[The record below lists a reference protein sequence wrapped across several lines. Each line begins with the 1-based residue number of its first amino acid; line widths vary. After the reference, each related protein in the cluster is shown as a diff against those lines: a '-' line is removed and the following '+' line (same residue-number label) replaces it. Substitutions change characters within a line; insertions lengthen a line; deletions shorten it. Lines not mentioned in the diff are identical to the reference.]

1 MSLTRLYDSR
11 YDSSLVEKIRVYFAK
26 EFPEIKVGEIRH
38 WGGGGRNYQY
48 FIQFT
53 CDSYPKGAHYEYL
66 TNEGFG
72 YFEFHLEPE
81 ADNGKVLKKIGIRMA
96 HRLQDTSIDYSER
109 NSLPFG
115 TFWTKNWEEGIHDM
129 RELVSKFRDLYKC
142 VHPVLCDLTSEVVE
156 ISLQSNLPQA
166 TTGLIEPNIGNNEV
180 ISEIKS
186 LEEVMNFNLTLPDYQ
201 RDYCWNDRN
210 ISDLWSNLLKVEDGK
225 AFHFGT
231 LIFHANKD
239 RTTGK
244 WRYDIIDGQQRLVTL
259 SLILWGLGYAGNL
272 PLLNAKYSSPDAIK
286 NIGNSKYVIKSL
298 IERVGNITDL
308 LPRLLK
314 NVSFAVLVV
323 NDSNLDLAYT
333 FFSNQ
338 NSKGVP
344 LSDFDLLK
352 AHHLRFIPGD
362 EGGQAEHMAKKWN
375 AVSQQSPSYKERN
388 SLERVL
394 GYHLYRLRQ
403 WMRKHDSREGT
414 YRYVQREFQAAPIM
428 NDIPPFGER
437 FQYYEKIQGGTHF
450 FVYVETFIHRYEQFC
465 ELNPIILLRANLS
478 DGRYTQF
485 ADTIETLMF
494 GYYLKFGNQYLP
506 EAFFC
511 ISRLMALYRY
521 NTYAVARNGI
531 GVRNFANNSEI
542 VLMIDQASSPTFFL
556 AEMMNKFEELT
567 AGDYPIRTGL
577 DLDEAH
583 GVRWGIY
590 ESLRNIFH
598 NLRGEVTEST
608 ISQKIV
614 EEYGK

>member
-1 MSLTRLYDSR
+1 
-11 YDSSLVEKIRVYFAK
+11 
-26 EFPEIKVGEIRH
+26 
-38 WGGGGRNYQY
+38 
-48 FIQFT
+48 
-53 CDSYPKGAHYEYL
+53 
-66 TNEGFG
+66 
-72 YFEFHLEPE
+72 
-81 ADNGKVLKKIGIRMA
+81 
-96 HRLQDTSIDYSER
+96 
-109 NSLPFG
+109 
-115 TFWTKNWEEGIHDM
+115 
-129 RELVSKFRDLYKC
+129 
-142 VHPVLCDLTSEVVE
+142 
-156 ISLQSNLPQA
+156 
-166 TTGLIEPNIGNNEV
+166 
-180 ISEIKS
+180 
-186 LEEVMNFNLTLPDYQ
+186 
-201 RDYCWNDRN
+201 
-210 ISDLWSNLLKVEDGK
+210 
-225 AFHFGT
+225 
-231 LIFHANKD
+231 
-239 RTTGK
+239 
-244 WRYDIIDGQQRLVTL
+244 
-259 SLILWGLGYAGNL
+259 LWGLGYTGNI

-286 NIGNSKYVIKSL
+286 NVGNSKYVIKSL
-298 IERVGNITDL
+298 IERVGNVMDL

-375 AVSQQSPSYKERN
+375 AVSQLPPSYKETN

-403 WMRKHDSREGT
+403 WMRKHDSQEET

-428 NDIPPFGER
+428 NDIPPFGEQ
-437 FQYYEKIQGGTHF
+437 FKFYEKIQGGTHF
-450 FVYVETFIHRYEQFC
+450 FVYVEMFIHRYEQFC
-465 ELNPIILLRANLS
+465 ELKSVKLLRAHLS
-478 DGRYTQF
+478 DGRYAQF

-506 EAFFC
+506 EVFFC

-531 GVRNFANNSEI
+531 GVRSFANHSEV
-542 VLMIDQASSPTFFL
+542 VLMVDQATSPTFFL
-556 AEMMNKFEELT
+556 AEMIAKFEELT

-590 ESLRNIFH
+590 ESLRRIFH
-598 NLRGEVTEST
+598 ILLGDVTES
-608 ISQKIV
+608 IIRHKIV